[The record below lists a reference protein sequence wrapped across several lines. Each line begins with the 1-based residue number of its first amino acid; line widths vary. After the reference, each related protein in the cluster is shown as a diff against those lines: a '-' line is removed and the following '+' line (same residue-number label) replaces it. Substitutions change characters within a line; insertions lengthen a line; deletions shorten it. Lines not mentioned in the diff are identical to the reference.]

1 MPFDEKIEFSET
13 LKRATK
19 EGLTQIINYLKE
31 KQPDALEDFG
41 NDRLQL
47 RIDLIERE
55 AFNHCRELLN
65 LNVKEA
71 PGKRQKTK

>member
-1 MPFDEKIEFSET
+1 VPFDEKIEFSET

-55 AFNHCRELLN
+55 AFIHCRELLN

>member
-55 AFNHCRELLN
+55 AFIHCRELLN

>member
-1 MPFDEKIEFSET
+1 VPFDEKAELADS
-13 LKRATK
+13 LKKVSK
-19 EGLTQIINYLKE
+19 EGLTQIVNYLKE

-47 RIDLIERE
+47 KIDAIERE
-55 AFNHCRELLN
+55 AFNHCREIIN

>member
-31 KQPDALEDFG
+31 KQPDALDDFG
-41 NDRLQL
+41 NDRL
-47 RIDLIERE
+47 
-55 AFNHCRELLN
+55 
-65 LNVKEA
+65 
-71 PGKRQKTK
+71 